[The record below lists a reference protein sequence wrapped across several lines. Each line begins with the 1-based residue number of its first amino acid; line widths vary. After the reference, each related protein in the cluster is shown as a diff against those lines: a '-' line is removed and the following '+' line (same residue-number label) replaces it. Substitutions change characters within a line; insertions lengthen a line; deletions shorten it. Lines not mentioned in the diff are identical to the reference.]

1 MKAYR
6 LNRLFNAKSKRC
18 FDVAVDHEGDTPEE
32 AARHL
37 S

>member
-6 LNRLFNAKSKRC
+6 LNRFFNAKSKRC
-18 FDVAVDHEGDTPEE
+18 FEVALVPEDDTPEE